1 MKRKNKRLIVENCI
15 EKYSNDRVT
24 PQVLNGMA
32 DWLHYT
38 FPFLNIE
45 DRVLYLYDEDYYH
58 LFTSVFAERFLE
70 TNLKDL
76 GLDFALRS
84 GDYKEIVKLLKGKT
98 PKSCQDECRT
108 NIYRILFSDG
118 VFDVRDQVM
127 YKPCM
132 EDYIFSKIDFPLNW
146 DKEYK
151 VDPEARDFI
160 QRFCNH
166 SERKEMYLWEL
177 IGLLLSGFQ
186 KKIAVAFW
194 GPSDSGK
201 STLAN
206 MVRRICG
213 SSSCVALG
221 IKDLG
226 KEFGLAELQ
235 GKKLCIDS
243 DMDATFLNAKD
254 ISILKKVTG
263 NDWLQGNRKHEQPFY
278 FQCQAKLLLCMNN
291 KIRFNSDEDLKAVTK
306 RIRAFE
312 LSQSISIEEQ
322 RCDMDM
328 MLDKNRTYFLHKA
341 MEGLCRLYDNNFK
354 FSCDEA
360 SEKCVENVHEAT
372 GGMGIREFL
381 KTCCEFSHEDRETVA
396 DLFCEYE
403 RFMSE
408 NGWEPIR
415 KKEFSCFLVDKCGLT
430 RERTEKERF
439 LKGIRLLRK

>member
-1 MKRKNKRLIVENCI
+1 MARKNERLKIENCI

-24 PQVLNGMA
+24 PQVLNGIT
-32 DWLHYT
+32 DWLYYT

-45 DRVLYLYDEDYYH
+45 DRALYLYDEDYYH

-186 KKIAVAFW
+186 KKLQLHFGGQAIPVNRLWRIWYDGFAV
-194 GPSDSGK
+194 
-201 STLAN
+201 
-206 MVRRICG
+206 
-213 SSSCVALG
+213 
-221 IKDLG
+221 
-226 KEFGLAELQ
+226 
-235 GKKLCIDS
+235 
-243 DMDATFLNAKD
+243 
-254 ISILKKVTG
+254 
-263 NDWLQGNRKHEQPFY
+263 
-278 FQCQAKLLLCMNN
+278 
-291 KIRFNSDEDLKAVTK
+291 
-306 RIRAFE
+306 
-312 LSQSISIEEQ
+312 
-322 RCDMDM
+322 
-328 MLDKNRTYFLHKA
+328 LHHA
-341 MEGLCRLYDNNFK
+341 WR
-354 FSCDEA
+354 
-360 SEKCVENVHEAT
+360 
-372 GGMGIREFL
+372 
-381 KTCCEFSHEDRETVA
+381 
-396 DLFCEYE
+396 
-403 RFMSE
+403 
-408 NGWEPIR
+408 
-415 KKEFSCFLVDKCGLT
+415 
-430 RERTEKERF
+430 
-439 LKGIRLLRK
+439 